1 MHHIFSRSG
10 SVFQFE
16 GMINQVQSPTNTSPS
31 RQSSTSGQSN
41 ALYIWSPVEQLVTC
55 RMLLWLLFV
64 FLCQCDLQIPTVVL
78 CYLWQ
83 NNILTSNCWL
93 AFTKNKT
100 WETTWPFGNTKVRWC
115 LIHLVCY
122 INFPFPLILV
132 DNENGLDYDD
142 EQSPSSPT
150 NKSLPRSVSGTTVS
164 SQGTQSG
171 KSKKPF
177 FKKVP
182 SL

>member
-1 MHHIFSRSG
+1 
-10 SVFQFE
+10 
-16 GMINQVQSPTNTSPS
+16 MINQVQSPTNTSPS

-41 ALYIWSPVEQLVTC
+41 TLYIWSPVEQLVIC
-55 RMLLWLLFV
+55 RMLETSFSISLSMWPTNTHCSALLSV
-64 FLCQCDLQIPTVVL
+64 AKQHSYVKL
-78 CYLWQ
+78 
-83 NNILTSNCWL
+83 LTCIH
-93 AFTKNKT
+93 KKT

-142 EQSPSSPT
+142 EQSPASPT

-182 SL
+182 PL